1 MTQSDRRN
9 MSQPV
14 STIVVQQWKFYMVAL
29 KNNIPA
35 PERFVSV
42 LFIHSRVVEA
52 NATLFRGAVGELTQ
66 TADAAGDG
74 VF

>member
-9 MSQPV
+9 MSQPM

-29 KNNIPA
+29 KNNIST

-42 LFIHSRVVEA
+42 FFVRGWVVKA
-52 NATLFRGAVGELTQ
+52 DATLFRGAVGELKQ